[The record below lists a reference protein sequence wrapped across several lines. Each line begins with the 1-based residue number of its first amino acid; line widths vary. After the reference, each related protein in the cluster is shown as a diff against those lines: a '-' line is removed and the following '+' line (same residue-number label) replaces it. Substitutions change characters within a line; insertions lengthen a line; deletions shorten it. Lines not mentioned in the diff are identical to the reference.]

1 MKFNKKTG
9 GAYLQIKY
17 GRGIYITMKRRIGVI
32 GLVFLL
38 LILAACTEDENESA
52 EENGDDG
59 ITSVQTD
66 EVKKGNLTRERTF
79 NARIEASQVTPIMI
93 EQPLEVDTLEV
104 KAGDKVEENDKVA
117 ELSFDGNTQSVDAPE
132 AGEIIQIQ
140 AGEGENIDP
149 EEPFMLIA
157 DTDEWQAAGGVSE
170 SMLRLLNTGDEVAL
184 TVNGEEKTATVTN
197 MDRVPDDTGL
207 YSVTATFEAGDS
219 SFISGSV
226 AKITVDETV
235 ESDALLVPTEAVVET
250 EGETFVF
257 VVTDDETV
265 EQRAVSI
272 VTMQS
277 QQTAV
282 EGDIEAGE
290 EIVITGQTGLEDGN
304 AVEVVKGE

>member
-1 MKFNKKTG
+1 M
-9 GAYLQIKY
+9 
-17 GRGIYITMKRRIGVI
+17 
-32 GLVFLL
+32 VFLL

-117 ELSFDGNTQSVDAPE
+117 ELSFDGNTQSVDAPK

-140 AGEGENIDP
+140 AREGENIDP